1 MTSKKKQ
8 ALRTK
13 NVDNRLMFHACQ
25 TAARSGRQ
33 QITRRNRERA
43 ERRFRERQE
52 REQFNEDMRK
62 ELRGR
67 Q

>member
-1 MTSKKKQ
+1 MTSKQKQ

-33 QITRRNRERA
+33 QIARTNRERA
-43 ERRFRERQE
+43 ERHFQERQE
-52 REQFNEDMRK
+52 REQFNENIRK